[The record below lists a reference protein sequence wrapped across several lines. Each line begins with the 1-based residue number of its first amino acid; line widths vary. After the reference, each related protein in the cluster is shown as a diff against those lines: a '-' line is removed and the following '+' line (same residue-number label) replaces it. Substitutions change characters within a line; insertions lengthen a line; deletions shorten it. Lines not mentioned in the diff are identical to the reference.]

1 MAVAKKGLRIRSA
14 LGTMGCVVL
23 FITIVIV
30 MLKLMGVWP
39 VIWFLSPE
47 LSIQSVFSLPNQ
59 GLYSGQ
65 SVLSRV
71 APSKKMQ
78 RKVSGFLV
86 AARVQLLY
94 SRDWGLAQRF
104 SAGAL

>member
-14 LGTMGCVVL
+14 LGTMGCVIL

-39 VIWFLSPE
+39 VVWFLSPE
-47 LSIQSVFSLPNQ
+47 LSIQPVFSLPNQ

-65 SVLSRV
+65 SV
-71 APSKKMQ
+71 
-78 RKVSGFLV
+78 F
-86 AARVQLLY
+86 
-94 SRDWGLAQRF
+94 
-104 SAGAL
+104 